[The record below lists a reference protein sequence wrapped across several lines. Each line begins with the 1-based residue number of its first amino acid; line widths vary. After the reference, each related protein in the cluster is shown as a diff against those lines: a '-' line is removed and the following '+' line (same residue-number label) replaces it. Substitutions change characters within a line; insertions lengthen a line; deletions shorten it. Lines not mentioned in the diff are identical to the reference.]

1 MLHPLAATNAARA
14 ATEQGAAFLRTALHR
29 A

>member
-1 MLHPLAATNAARA
+1 PLAATNAARA
-14 ATEQGAAFLRTALHR
+14 ATAQGAAFLRAALHR